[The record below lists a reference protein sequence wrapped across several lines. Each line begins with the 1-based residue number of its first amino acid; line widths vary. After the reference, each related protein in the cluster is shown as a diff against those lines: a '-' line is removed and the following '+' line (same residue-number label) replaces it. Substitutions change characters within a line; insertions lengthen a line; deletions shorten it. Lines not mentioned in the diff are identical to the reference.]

1 MEDFNEGSLQNPIF
15 TGVHNN
21 PIYRGNYFKR
31 GGGGGGL
38 GQFASLRGGAWQK
51 RGRWCFEVLRRGV
64 NTLVQAIDDVA
75 MATWGPF

>member
-1 MEDFNEGSLQNPIF
+1 MRVHSRIRFLRGF
-15 TGVHNN
+15 TIIQYIGE
-21 PIYRGNYFKR
+21 ITLK
-31 GGGGGGL
+31 GGGL